1 MKTESKIEVVM
12 SAETTFT
19 EDKNEKK
26 MMEAE
31 EENQYQ
37 SQSMSITQDS

>member
-12 SAETTFT
+12 SVETTFI

-26 MMEAE
+26 MLEAE
-31 EENQYQ
+31 EEKQYQ
-37 SQSMSITQDS
+37 SQSVSIIQEK